1 MSRRRVATASEDS
14 SERAS
19 GTARDRR
26 VGSAKRARGDANE
39 GERGRGVSWLH
50 LFFFALFFLPAAFA
64 VVDWLFGLTPPDGQ
78 AYGTLSPEAKFFR
91 EKIRAFYSEYNPE
104 KLGSVDGLLVKHK
117 GKERALY
124 NTIVR
129 KYKKSNAR
137 RVDQRYDD

>member
-1 MSRRRVATASEDS
+1 
-14 SERAS
+14 
-19 GTARDRR
+19 
-26 VGSAKRARGDANE
+26 
-39 GERGRGVSWLH
+39 VSWLH

-91 EKIRAFYSEYNPE
+91 EKIRAFYSEYNPD
-104 KLGSVDGLLVKHK
+104 KLSSVDGLLMKHK

-129 KYKKSNAR
+129 KYKSSNAR